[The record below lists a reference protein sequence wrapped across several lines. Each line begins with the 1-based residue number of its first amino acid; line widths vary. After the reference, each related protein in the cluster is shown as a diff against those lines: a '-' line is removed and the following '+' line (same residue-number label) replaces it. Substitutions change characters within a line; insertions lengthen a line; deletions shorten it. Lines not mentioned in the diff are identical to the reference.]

1 MDIHVVS
8 NTIRL
13 NHMASSH
20 ASCFNKQTWVGATQS
35 RQTEFAIAYIKE
47 WRPVSEAGVSITKH
61 N

>member
-35 RQTEFAIAYIKE
+35 RQTVCLIYLWILSP
-47 WRPVSEAGVSITKH
+47 RVI
-61 N
+61 

>member
-20 ASCFNKQTWVGATQS
+20 ASCFNKQTWVGATIETNGVFDLPVNFVTS
-35 RQTEFAIAYIKE
+35 GYLIIFIKL
-47 WRPVSEAGVSITKH
+47 VFI
-61 N
+61 